1 MEEQNNTNNIAAGNV
16 EGYLPLD
23 PRNPEEKYVW
33 VLERH
38 LNQHKSNNKYQ
49 CKSCNKIFCGG
60 RQRIRIHITGVQEGS
75 QQVSVCP
82 RPNPEAIAEFA
93 DRCCQVRPRSK
104 KRKNVEDAVAPD
116 PPATVESAAPAL
128 SIPASHTFEEL
139 HRSQIRMHQIQILKT
154 RHEVLQR
161 AVDSSAFHQLSI
173 HEQEELRMAWLKLTI
188 MVGDVNADLDEVG
201 QSGEMPLSSMV

>member
-1 MEEQNNTNNIAAGNV
+1 MENGGNNAGVADNV
-16 EGYLPLD
+16 AGYLPLD

-49 CKSCNKIFCGG
+49 CKSCNKVFCGG

-93 DRCCQVRPRSK
+93 DRCCQVRPRAK
-104 KRKNVEDAVAPD
+104 KRKNAEETALPAP
-116 PPATVESAAPAL
+116 PVTAESAAPAT
-128 SIPASHTFEEL
+128 STASSQTLEEL
-139 HRSQIRMHQIQILKT
+139 HRAQMKVHQMQILKT
-154 RHEVLQR
+154 RHQILQS
-161 AVDSSAFHQLSI
+161 VVESSAFHQLSVQ
-173 HEQEELRMAWLKLTI
+173 EQEELRMAWLKLTI
-188 MVGDVNADLDEVG
+188 MVGDVNAELDEVAG
-201 QSGEMPLSSMV
+201 GEVSVSS

>member
-1 MEEQNNTNNIAAGNV
+1 MMEEGGNNANDAADNV
-16 EGYLPLD
+16 AQYLPLD

-49 CKSCNKIFCGG
+49 CKSCNKVFCGG

-93 DRCCQVRPRSK
+93 DRSCQVRSRAK
-104 KRKNVEDAVAPD
+104 KRKNLEG
-116 PPATVESAAPAL
+116 TAAPAPPVTVETAA
-128 SIPASHTFEEL
+128 PAPSTSSSQTLDEL
-139 HRSQIRMHQIQILKT
+139 HRAQIRMHQMQILKT

-161 AVDSSAFHQLSI
+161 AVESSAFHQLSV

-188 MVGDVNADLDEVG
+188 MVGDVNAELDEVAG
-201 QSGEMPLSSMV
+201 GEVALSSMV